1 VRFCGSSK
9 RAAKSGIW
17 SDCRKPSR
25 AAAWGSSDRR
35 ARASSSSPI
44 CFSLNAQVVR
54 GEADRR
60 AEVAEIVEVQHQR
73 LIQHQVLLLDQV
85 GLAVLPRL
93 LGHARRAELRPQGVA
108 GANCM
113 IRNETIVTPNS
124 VGIMISRRR
133 RM

>member
-1 VRFCGSSK
+1 MEPRGGVGLVGLAGQGLQLLADLFL
-9 RAAKSGIW
+9 A
-17 SDCRKPSR
+17 
-25 AAAWGSSDRR
+25 
-35 ARASSSSPI
+35 
-44 CFSLNAQVVR
+44 LAQVVR

-60 AEVAEIVEVQHQR
+60 VEVAEIVEVQEQR
-73 LIQHQVLLLDQV
+73 LVQHQVLLLDQV

-93 LGHARRAELRPQGVA
+93 LGHARRTELRRKGSP

-113 IRNETIVTPNS
+113 IRKETIVTPNS